1 MIEEKIEKFLK
12 IYWKL
17 ISIAPCFNEGF
28 KTYNIGRNI
37 KNSKKSA
44 AYKLY
49 VRIFRPVL
57 IALQA
62 MMLFVYAWDLLFF
75 PLKQL
80 TFALAIIHMFSTSFV
95 ILNNVF
101 VSPLMEYDNLTRK
114 AMLLDQNLSSK

>member
-17 ISIAPCFNEGF
+17 ISIAPCFKEGF
-28 KTYNIGRNI
+28 KTSNIGQHI
-37 KNSKKSA
+37 KTSYKSA

-49 VRIFRPVL
+49 VKIYRPVL
-57 IALQA
+57 IAVQA
-62 MMLFVYAWDLLFF
+62 MMIFVHAWDLLFL